1 MLFDFDTLSAQDRYK
16 LLVSTVGPRP
26 IAWVVTQDV
35 NGIVNAAPFSFFNA
49 VSGDPPLVIIGI
61 GGRKPGDAKDT
72 GNNIRETGQFVVNM
86 VSDANAKAMNV
97 TAIDFPPGVDEIKE
111 AGLTTIPST
120 KIKVPRIAESPVAFE
135 CERFMNIDLG
145 VDRTL
150 VIGRVLAVHV
160 QDDCVLNPERCHI
173 DNEKLDL
180 IGRLHGAGWYSRTR
194 DRFDMPRIALADWAG
209 KAREAKA

>member
-1 MLFDFDTLSAQDRYK
+1 MLFDFDTISPQDRYK

-26 IAWVVTQDV
+26 IAWVVTQDAKGV
-35 NGIVNAAPFSFFNA
+35 TNAAPFSFFNA
-49 VSGDPPLVIIGI
+49 ISGDPPLVIIGI

-86 VSDANAKAMNV
+86 VSDANAQAMNI
-97 TAIDFPPGVDEIKE
+97 TAIDFPHGVDEIKE
-111 AGLTTIPST
+111 AGLTTLPSV
-120 KIKVPRIAESPVAFE
+120 KIKVPRIAESPVALE

-145 VDRTL
+145 SDRTL
-150 VIGRVLAVHV
+150 VIGKVLAVHV
-160 QDDCVLNPERCHI
+160 QDDCVLNAERCYI

-194 DRFDMPRIALADWAG
+194 DRFDLPRIALADWKG
-209 KAREAKA
+209 LG